1 MKQGQGLIKFIAV
14 SMVLISLYYLSFTV
28 VGSMFDKAEA
38 SYIEKNVSNLKGN
51 VSADSLLKVSNSYK
65 ANFRDSFS
73 DKAFL
78 DLFILKYTYKDISKF
93 RIKLGLDLKGGM
105 SFVMAI
111 NQEEIMRALSNNSKD
126 PVFDQALKKATAM
139 QTGSQDNYLNL
150 VADAYTQ
157 IDPNAK
163 LAPIFAGLS
172 NYQDKIKPTSS
183 NQEVLN
189 VLKFDMN
196 AALGNTYNVLKSRI
210 DQFGVAEA
218 VITLQEG
225 TGRIIVELPGAD
237 DIQRVKK
244 LLESSAKLEFWYTYD
259 NKEIAQDFIKANETI
274 KGLNALKKTTAVADT
289 TKKDS
294 GTNALVNKLTSA
306 PVAKDSANDKSNP
319 LFEKF
324 SLNIDP
330 KTGSVFPGPILGFAA
345 TKDLEKVMEMLS
357 KEEVKKDF
365 KADVRFVWGA
375 QPTDAEGKFY
385 PLYAIKAM
393 GGQPALTGDAI
404 TSAQKE
410 SDQFGKPSIGMV
422 MNPQGASTWEKMTE
436 LAASDPIGNKSIAI
450 VLDNVVYSAPRVQ
463 NKISGGRSAIT
474 GQFTPEEA
482 QDLAN
487 ILNSGKID
495 APAKII
501 QEEVVGPSLGQDT
514 IAAGVFSLMI
524 GLGLILAY
532 MLLLY
537 KKPGGLANISLVVN
551 LLFLLGV
558 LASLKAVLT
567 LPGIAGIVLIIG
579 AAVDANVIIFER
591 VKEEL
596 RNGSNYVQALINGF
610 GHSYKTIFDAN
621 ATTLIT
627 SLTLFFFGY
636 GPIKGFAITLTIG
649 IFTSIFTAV
658 FLTRE
663 FFNYNLDKKNEVPF
677 TKSFLDKYFDNVNF
691 DFIGKRRIAYLF
703 SSAFIIIGLV
713 AIFTV
718 GFDLGVDFKGGRSYV
733 ITFDKNVDA
742 PKIKEDLDKILDG
755 KTIVKA
761 YGQANQVQITTSYLY
776 GIKENA
782 IESKANDSVV
792 LSKVYEGTK
801 ANFAKAVNHSDFV
814 SSKVSNFRK
823 IDATIADDIQRSAK
837 TVTLIAMFLIF
848 LYVSVRF
855 NRWQY
860 AAGAIAALLH
870 DLFFTLGLLS
880 LLKSVVPFSL
890 EMNQSI
896 IAAVLTII
904 GFSTN
909 DTVVIFDRIRE
920 FVKRN
925 PNEKL
930 EKTINNAI
938 NDTLSRTTTTASTL
952 FLVSMV
958 LFVFG
963 GESIRGFSFTM
974 LIGIFVGTVS
984 SIFIAS
990 PIALDLI
997 NWFDNRKKAK

>member
-1 MKQGQGLIKFIAV
+1 
-14 SMVLISLYYLSFTV
+14 LYRHF
-28 VGSMFDKAEA
+28 
-38 SYIEKNVSNLKGN
+38 
-51 VSADSLLKVSNSYK
+51 
-65 ANFRDSFS
+65 
-73 DKAFL
+73 
-78 DLFILKYTYKDISKF
+78 
-93 RIKLGLDLKGGM
+93 
-105 SFVMAI
+105 
-111 NQEEIMRALSNNSKD
+111 
-126 PVFDQALKKATAM
+126 
-139 QTGSQDNYLNL
+139 
-150 VADAYTQ
+150 
-157 IDPNAK
+157 
-163 LAPIFAGLS
+163 
-172 NYQDKIKPTSS
+172 
-183 NQEVLN
+183 
-189 VLKFDMN
+189 
-196 AALGNTYNVLKSRI
+196 
-210 DQFGVAEA
+210 
-218 VITLQEG
+218 
-225 TGRIIVELPGAD
+225 
-237 DIQRVKK
+237 
-244 LLESSAKLEFWYTYD
+244 
-259 NKEIAQDFIKANETI
+259 
-274 KGLNALKKTTAVADT
+274 
-289 TKKDS
+289 
-294 GTNALVNKLTSA
+294 
-306 PVAKDSANDKSNP
+306 
-319 LFEKF
+319 
-324 SLNIDP
+324 
-330 KTGSVFPGPILGFAA
+330 
-345 TKDLEKVMEMLS
+345 
-357 KEEVKKDF
+357 
-365 KADVRFVWGA
+365 
-375 QPTDAEGKFY
+375 
-385 PLYAIKAM
+385 
-393 GGQPALTGDAI
+393 
-404 TSAQKE
+404 
-410 SDQFGKPSIGMV
+410 
-422 MNPQGASTWEKMTE
+422 
-436 LAASDPIGNKSIAI
+436 
-450 VLDNVVYSAPRVQ
+450 
-463 NKISGGRSAIT
+463 
-474 GQFTPEEA
+474 
-482 QDLAN
+482 
-487 ILNSGKID
+487 
-495 APAKII
+495 
-501 QEEVVGPSLGQDT
+501 
-514 IAAGVFSLMI
+514 
-524 GLGLILAY
+524 
-532 MLLLY
+532 
-537 KKPGGLANISLVVN
+537 N

-691 DFIGKRRIAYLF
+691 DFIGKRKIAYLF

-733 ITFDKNVDA
+733 ITFDKNVEA
-742 PKIKEDLDKILDG
+742 PKIKENLDKILDG

-782 IESKANDSVV
+782 AESKVNDSIV

-801 ANFAKAVNHSDFV
+801 AEFAKAVNHSDFV

-925 PNEKL
+925 PNQKL
-930 EKTINNAI
+930 EKTINDAI